1 MWAVPILEQ
10 FRDDPLVIAIGSRTL
25 RCQALT
31 FFLVPLTILTN
42 MCLQTTRKTAGAM
55 LVAAGRSGLFLI
67 PTLLV
72 LPRALGIT
80 GLEWSQS
87 VSDFCGFLMAVVLI
101 RKFFQKLPEG
111 EK

>member
-1 MWAVPILEQ
+1 MGGTHPEQ

-80 GLEWSQS
+80 AWNGVRAFPILRLPPGSCADPE
-87 VSDFCGFLMAVVLI
+87 V
-101 RKFFQKLPEG
+101 FQKLPEG
-111 EK
+111 EE